1 LVSLGV
7 VEAKSDT
14 MLFVCCRS
22 TNTMHIL
29 LYVDDIVLTYSRPK
43 LQQSTT
49 TTLQWD
55 FTIKDLGP
63 LHHFLNVSM
72 ET

>member
-1 LVSLGV
+1 
-7 VEAKSDT
+7 
-14 MLFVCCRS
+14 
-22 TNTMHIL
+22 MHIL
-29 LYVDDIVLTYSRPK
+29 LYVDDIILTYSHPK

-49 TTLQWD
+49 TTLQWE